1 MYLPSSIILFIGFS
15 GTALL
20 TPLLFKV
27 HYGLIKKVLANAV
40 ITATCGTASYYL
52 LLKVL
57 NTSAF
62 SLVMALFQGA
72 FILDIIFGY
81 FLKEHTNLA
90 RKIVSCLLAIL
101 GILTLVS

>member
-1 MYLPSSIILFIGFS
+1 
-15 GTALL
+15 
-20 TPLLFKV
+20 
-27 HYGLIKKVLANAV
+27 
-40 ITATCGTASYYL
+40 
-52 LLKVL
+52 
-57 NTSAF
+57 
-62 SLVMALFQGA
+62 MALFQGA